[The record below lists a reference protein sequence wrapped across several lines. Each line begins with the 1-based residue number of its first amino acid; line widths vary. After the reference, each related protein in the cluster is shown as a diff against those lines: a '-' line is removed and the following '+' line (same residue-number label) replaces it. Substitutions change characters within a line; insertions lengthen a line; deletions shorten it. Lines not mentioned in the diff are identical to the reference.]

1 MGAPFL
7 INNAMTG
14 VVMSNTPQGEFSSG
28 TEKMAGMKTVVDGS
42 DSSTLS
48 DSYKNLH
55 RPNSDF
61 SSRSEYLEHELQI
74 MQPKRWRPNLPF
86 RDYRF
91 EFEDAVPAM
100 AATIGKVVMVAAI
113 AATFASPLGLSE
125 SFVLENVRY
134 ELLIVAFFVILLSG
148 FLLPTANLAG
158 THGPLIPLIPIVV
171 AAGGHPMAFGLLI
184 GAFGLML
191 AFGKGGS
198 LLARLTSKG
207 VCGGLLLYL
216 GFIGTTS
223 QVAMLFTWA
232 KGIEMEHIAFIVI
245 FATIVLYATLE
256 SIDKRWL
263 AVPLSC
269 VLGGTLALAL
279 GAPFEFKTPPGL
291 PIVDPTYWWGETTG
305 WMLGLPTF
313 ESFIVV
319 LPFAI
324 LAVAMWSP
332 DFLGHQVFQ
341 KISYPERTER
351 VQMNIDDTMM
361 SASVRQTFGSL
372 LGGANFAS
380 SWGTYIVPAAIAKRP
395 IPAGAILTAIFC
407 VIAGVWGY
415 PMDLAIWE
423 PVLCVAL
430 IVGVFVPL
438 LEAGMEMTRE
448 GKTTQSAAIVVFSS
462 ALVNPAFGWS
472 LTILLDNLGLI
483 GCKER
488 SAELNQMS
496 RWIIP
501 LGVFIILTGV
511 MAMVGLLPG
520 IPALM
525 PSFRG

>member
-1 MGAPFL
+1 
-7 INNAMTG
+7 MT
-14 VVMSNTPQGEFSSG
+14 TPTDTNCDTHTASYESLHKPSSEF
-28 TEKMAGMKTVVDGS
+28 KTRD
-42 DSSTLS
+42 
-48 DSYKNLH
+48 
-55 RPNSDF
+55 
-61 SSRSEYLEHELQI
+61 EYLEHELQI

-91 EFEDAVPAM
+91 ELEDTIPAM
-100 AATIGKVVMVAAI
+100 AGTIGKVVMVGAI
-113 AATFASPLGLSE
+113 AATFAGPLGLSD
-125 SFVLENVRY
+125 SFILENVRY
-134 ELLIVAFFVILLSG
+134 ELLLVSLFILLFSG

-184 GAFGLML
+184 GAFGLLL
-191 AFGKGGS
+191 AISKGGS
-198 LLARLTSKG
+198 VLAGLTSRG

-223 QVAMLFTWA
+223 QVKKLFAWA
-232 KGIEMEHIAFIVI
+232 ESINMAHIAFVI
-245 FATIVLYATLE
+245 IFTTILLYALLE
-256 SIDKRWL
+256 HFKKRWL

-269 VLGGTLALAL
+269 LLGGGLAFML
-279 GAPFEFKTPPGL
+279 GAPFEFKTGPGL
-291 PIVDPTYWWGETTG
+291 PNMDPMYWWGESTG
-305 WMLGLPTF
+305 WMLGLPTL

-319 LPFAI
+319 LPFAV

-341 KISYPERTER
+341 KISYPERTEK
-351 VQMNIDDTMM
+351 VQMNIDDTML
-361 SASVRQTFGSL
+361 SASARQTFGSIM
-372 LGGANFAS
+372 GGANFTS

-395 IPAGAILTAIFC
+395 IPAGAVLTALFC
-407 VIAGVWGY
+407 IIAGIWGY
-415 PMDLAIWE
+415 PMDLAIWQ

-430 IVGVFVPL
+430 IVGVFIPL

-472 LTILLDNLGLI
+472 LTMLLDNLGLI

-488 SAELNQMS
+488 SKELTSMN

-501 LGVFIILTGV
+501 LIMFVVLTGV
-511 MAMVGLLPG
+511 MALVGLLPG
-520 IPALM
+520 LPAIM
-525 PSFRG
+525 PSFR